1 MSSSKH
7 TCLNLAIL
15 SPSLFLLHH
24 HIFFIF
30 RNCIGQ
36 EFALNEEKVD
46 LAHILRNFELS
57 LDETKPP
64 VEMDYRLILR
74 PKHGLHL
81 KLKPREIENL

>member
-7 TCLNLAIL
+7 TCLYLAFFL
-15 SPSLFLLHH
+15 SLSLFVTPSYL
-24 HIFFIF
+24 FYF

-36 EFALNEEKVD
+36 EFALNEEKVV

-81 KLKPREIENL
+81 KLKPREKENL